1 MNQCKMAYK
10 IKEKNEDPKLT
21 VIQKTGL
28 TAEYTL
34 ADIERNIEQVN
45 RVITELDATLR
56 VNKAKAE
63 NVERNHPFVMDL
75 DETAL
80 EAARIYAETREYL
93 KQLPERLET
102 ARQVLANEL
111 KEQDQAKKV
120 LGI

>member
-1 MNQCKMAYK
+1 MAYK